1 MWFSPSTDLPQQWL
15 SEDDPCRLKLG
26 VCLPRHEHVGLCE
39 RVECLNAHWLMT
51 LEETRS
57 KMEDWHKYYNEV
69 RPHGAKGT
77 NIRLR
82 CRIPMGAR
90 SEEWEQH
97 KIAAENCLVYGRF
110 VVDGRFGAHA

>member
-1 MWFSPSTDLPQQWL
+1 
-15 SEDDPCRLKLG
+15 
-26 VCLPRHEHVGLCE
+26 
-39 RVECLNAHWLMT
+39 MT

-57 KMEDWHKYYNEV
+57 KIEDWHKYYNEV
-69 RPHGAKGT
+69 RPHGATGT

-97 KIAAENCLVYGRF
+97 KIAAWRELLSVWALCDRRATWNRF
-110 VVDGRFGAHA
+110 VKKRSPPRFRWRGALLAAGKSVNGNSSNRSGGGDGLVPLDIDHF